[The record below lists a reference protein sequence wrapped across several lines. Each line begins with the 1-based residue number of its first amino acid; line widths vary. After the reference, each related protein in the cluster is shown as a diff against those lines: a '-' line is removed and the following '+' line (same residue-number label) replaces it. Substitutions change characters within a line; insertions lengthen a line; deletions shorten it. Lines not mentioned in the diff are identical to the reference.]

1 MSDNLIIGMALGF
14 VVGALV
20 VHSSKKA
27 QGILDKGKEMAIEK
41 LEDMGK
47 N

>member
-1 MSDNLIIGMALGF
+1 MSDNLIIGMMLGF
-14 VVGALV
+14 VVGAIV

-27 QGILDKGKEMAIEK
+27 QEIMDKGKEMAIEK
-41 LEDMGK
+41 LEEFG